1 MVEFRNRKKVYILCG
16 KEEYA
21 IIWEH
26 LHEIINVQEEELI
39 IPYDFMEYEK
49 IDERIE
55 QNVFAS
61 LKEGVKNE
69 DEVRLWQYANWYERK
84 FVHFKTFAP
93 MVSKIIV
100 TRNFSYSD
108 PYDKGETVREI
119 NYCYKLDDKTISV
132 IDMKELTHQKTI
144 K

>member
-1 MVEFRNRKKVYILCG
+1 MVDFQNRKKVYILCG

-21 IIWEH
+21 IIQEH

-84 FVHFKTFAP
+84 FIHFKTFAP
-93 MVSKIIV
+93 MVSEIII
-100 TRNFSYSD
+100 TKNFSFTNLAD
-108 PYDKGETVREI
+108 QVEKAREI
-119 NYCYKLDDKTISV
+119 KHCNRLNNNTIRV

-144 K
+144 

>member
-1 MVEFRNRKKVYILCG
+1 MVDFQNRKKVYILCG

-21 IIWEH
+21 TVWEH

-49 IDERIE
+49 IDEKIE
-55 QNVFAS
+55 QQANGAINIS
-61 LKEGVKNE
+61 LQNE
-69 DEVRLWQYANWYERK
+69 LIATYLNQWFNRK
-84 FVHFKTFAP
+84 LNHFKLFAP
-93 MVSKIIV
+93 MATEIIIIK
-100 TRNFSYSD
+100 NGNCYGI
-108 PYDKGETVREI
+108 DKDEKRQEI
-119 NYCYKLDDKTISV
+119 NYCNELKSKTIRV

>member
-1 MVEFRNRKKVYILCG
+1 MVDFQNRKKVYILCG

-21 IIWEH
+21 TIWEH
-26 LHEIINVQEEELI
+26 LHEIINVQEELI

-84 FVHFKTFAP
+84 FIHFKTFAP
-93 MVSKIIV
+93 MVSEIII
-100 TRNFSYSD
+100 TKNFSFTNLAGQVE
-108 PYDKGETVREI
+108 KAREI
-119 NYCYKLDDKTISV
+119 KHCNRLNNNTIRV

-144 K
+144 